1 MATGWESKSVLEQQL
16 STQISIT
23 EAEKEKVFREK
34 AMHTRELQ
42 TLKLSCARVKEQLQ
56 RSQSSRYS
64 ELLERELHHL
74 ESELARKR

>member
-34 AMHTRELQ
+34 AMRTREVQ

-56 RSQSSRYS
+56 RSQSSRYN